1 MRAVAP
7 SGAIFARSIWVREP
21 RHRSKAYLLALKP
34 AGRGA
39 GLYVTVIVGF
49 YHLIIQR
56 LHSEYLS
63 HNVGQGYSLETP
75 VFDTR
80 KSFLLDQTN
89 TSKIRCFMWVFAYN
103 NK

>member
-1 MRAVAP
+1 MVQYSPEAFGLGNP
-7 SGAIFARSIWVREP
+7 AIDP
-21 RHRSKAYLLALKP
+21 KLTYLLALKP

-56 LHSEYLS
+56 LHSECLS